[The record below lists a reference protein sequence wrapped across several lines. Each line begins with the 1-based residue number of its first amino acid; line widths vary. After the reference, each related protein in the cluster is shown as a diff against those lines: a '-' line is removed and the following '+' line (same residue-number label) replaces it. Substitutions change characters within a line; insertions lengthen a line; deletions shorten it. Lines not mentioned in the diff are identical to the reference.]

1 MNYGILKTETLKTK
15 IVPLRSLNAVNN
27 SGVKGK
33 TCRKGNRMMKKII
46 AAAVLAG
53 MMFVTPVFAGQ
64 MMTGG
69 WQATTD
75 TAIDEDAQAA
85 FDAAMEGLLGVE
97 YEPIDLLAT
106 QVVAGTNYCFLCR
119 STIVVPDAVPG
130 YAFVY
135 VYKDLSG
142 KAEILDIQDIEF
154 GAGVFEDEEAMT
166 E

>member
-1 MNYGILKTETLKTK
+1 
-15 IVPLRSLNAVNN
+15 
-27 SGVKGK
+27 
-33 TCRKGNRMMKKII
+33 MKKII

-53 MMFVTPVFAGQ
+53 IMLTMPVLAGQ
-64 MMTGG
+64 LMGG

-119 STIVVPDAVPG
+119 ATVVVPDAVPG

-142 KAEILDIQDIEF
+142 KADILDIQDIEF
-154 GAGVFEDEEAMT
+154 GLGVLEEEEAMT

>member
-1 MNYGILKTETLKTK
+1 
-15 IVPLRSLNAVNN
+15 
-27 SGVKGK
+27 
-33 TCRKGNRMMKKII
+33 MMKKII

-53 MMFVTPVFAGQ
+53 IMLTMPVLAGQ
-64 MMTGG
+64 LMGG

-106 QVVAGTNYCFLCR
+106 QAVAGTNYCFLCR
-119 STIVVPDAVPG
+119 ATVVVPDAVPG

-142 KAEILDIQDIEF
+142 KADILDIQDIEF
-154 GAGVFEDEEAMT
+154 GLGVLEEEEAMT

>member
-1 MNYGILKTETLKTK
+1 
-15 IVPLRSLNAVNN
+15 
-27 SGVKGK
+27 
-33 TCRKGNRMMKKII
+33 MKKII
-46 AAAVLAG
+46 AAAVFVGIMLTMPVLAG
-53 MMFVTPVFAGQ
+53 QLM
-64 MMTGG
+64 GG

-97 YEPIDLLAT
+97 YEPVDLLAT

-119 STIVVPDAVPG
+119 STVVVPDAVPG
-130 YAFVY
+130 YALVY
-135 VYKDLSG
+135 VYRDLSG

>member
-1 MNYGILKTETLKTK
+1 
-15 IVPLRSLNAVNN
+15 
-27 SGVKGK
+27 
-33 TCRKGNRMMKKII
+33 MKKII

-53 MMFVTPVFAGQ
+53 IMLTMPVLAGQ
-64 MMTGG
+64 LMGG

-119 STIVVPDAVPG
+119 STVVVPDAVPG

-154 GAGVFEDEEAMT
+154 GAGVLEEEEAMT

>member
-1 MNYGILKTETLKTK
+1 
-15 IVPLRSLNAVNN
+15 
-27 SGVKGK
+27 
-33 TCRKGNRMMKKII
+33 MKKII
-46 AAAVLAG
+46 TAAVLAG
-53 MMFVTPVFAGQ
+53 IMLTMPVLAGQ
-64 MMTGG
+64 LMGG

-119 STIVVPDAVPG
+119 STVVVPDAVPG

-154 GAGVFEDEEAMT
+154 GLGVLEEEEAMT

>member
-1 MNYGILKTETLKTK
+1 
-15 IVPLRSLNAVNN
+15 
-27 SGVKGK
+27 
-33 TCRKGNRMMKKII
+33 MMKKII

-53 MMFVTPVFAGQ
+53 IMLTMPVLAGQ
-64 MMTGG
+64 LMGG

-106 QVVAGTNYCFLCR
+106 QVVAGTIYCFLCR
-119 STIVVPDAVPG
+119 ATVVVPDAVPG

-142 KAEILDIQDIEF
+142 KADILDIQDIEF
-154 GAGVFEDEEAMT
+154 GLGVLEEEEAMT

>member
-1 MNYGILKTETLKTK
+1 
-15 IVPLRSLNAVNN
+15 
-27 SGVKGK
+27 
-33 TCRKGNRMMKKII
+33 MMKKII

-53 MMFVTPVFAGQ
+53 IMLTMPVLAGQ
-64 MMTGG
+64 LMGG

-119 STIVVPDAVPG
+119 STVVVPDAVPG

-154 GAGVFEDEEAMT
+154 GLGVLEEEEAMT

>member
-1 MNYGILKTETLKTK
+1 
-15 IVPLRSLNAVNN
+15 
-27 SGVKGK
+27 
-33 TCRKGNRMMKKII
+33 MKKII
-46 AAAVLAG
+46 VAAVLAG
-53 MMFVTPVFAGQ
+53 IMLTMPVLAGQ
-64 MMTGG
+64 LMGG

-75 TAIDEDAQAA
+75 TTIDEDAQAA

-97 YEPIDLLAT
+97 YEPVDLLAT

-119 STIVVPDAVPG
+119 STVVVPDAVPG
-130 YAFVY
+130 YALVY
-135 VYKDLSG
+135 VYRDLSG

>member
-1 MNYGILKTETLKTK
+1 
-15 IVPLRSLNAVNN
+15 
-27 SGVKGK
+27 
-33 TCRKGNRMMKKII
+33 MKKII

-53 MMFVTPVFAGQ
+53 IMLTMPVLAGQ
-64 MMTGG
+64 LMGG

-119 STIVVPDAVPG
+119 STVVVPDAVPG

-154 GAGVFEDEEAMT
+154 GLGVLEEEEAMT

>member
-1 MNYGILKTETLKTK
+1 
-15 IVPLRSLNAVNN
+15 
-27 SGVKGK
+27 
-33 TCRKGNRMMKKII
+33 MMKKII
-46 AAAVLAG
+46 TAAVLAG
-53 MMFVTPVFAGQ
+53 IMLTMPVLAGQ
-64 MMTGG
+64 LMGG

-75 TAIDEDAQAA
+75 TAIDEDAQEA

-119 STIVVPDAVPG
+119 STVVVPDAVPG

-154 GAGVFEDEEAMT
+154 GLGVLEEEEAMT

>member
-1 MNYGILKTETLKTK
+1 
-15 IVPLRSLNAVNN
+15 
-27 SGVKGK
+27 
-33 TCRKGNRMMKKII
+33 MKKII
-46 AAAVLAG
+46 AAAVLVG
-53 MMFVTPVFAGQ
+53 IMLTMPVLAGQ
-64 MMTGG
+64 LMGG

-75 TAIDEDAQAA
+75 TVIDEDAQAA

-119 STIVVPDAVPG
+119 STVVVPDAVPG

>member
-1 MNYGILKTETLKTK
+1 
-15 IVPLRSLNAVNN
+15 
-27 SGVKGK
+27 
-33 TCRKGNRMMKKII
+33 MKKII

-53 MMFVTPVFAGQ
+53 IMLTMPVLAGQ
-64 MMTGG
+64 LMGG

-97 YEPIDLLAT
+97 YEPVDLLAT

-119 STIVVPDAVPG
+119 STVVVPDAVPG
-130 YAFVY
+130 YALVY
-135 VYKDLSG
+135 VYRDLSG

>member
-1 MNYGILKTETLKTK
+1 
-15 IVPLRSLNAVNN
+15 
-27 SGVKGK
+27 
-33 TCRKGNRMMKKII
+33 MKKII

-53 MMFVTPVFAGQ
+53 IILTMPVLAGQ
-64 MMTGG
+64 LMGG

-119 STIVVPDAVPG
+119 ATVVVPDAVPG

-154 GAGVFEDEEAMT
+154 GLGVLEEEEAMT

>member
-1 MNYGILKTETLKTK
+1 
-15 IVPLRSLNAVNN
+15 
-27 SGVKGK
+27 
-33 TCRKGNRMMKKII
+33 MKKII

-53 MMFVTPVFAGQ
+53 IMLTMPVLAGQ
-64 MMTGG
+64 LMGG

-119 STIVVPDAVPG
+119 ATVVVPDAVPG

-154 GAGVFEDEEAMT
+154 GLGVLEEEEAMT

>member
-1 MNYGILKTETLKTK
+1 
-15 IVPLRSLNAVNN
+15 
-27 SGVKGK
+27 
-33 TCRKGNRMMKKII
+33 MMKKII

-53 MMFVTPVFAGQ
+53 IMLTMPVLAGQ
-64 MMTGG
+64 LMGG

-119 STIVVPDAVPG
+119 ATVVVPDAVPG

-142 KAEILDIQDIEF
+142 KADILDIQDIEF
-154 GAGVFEDEEAMT
+154 GLGVLEEEEAMT